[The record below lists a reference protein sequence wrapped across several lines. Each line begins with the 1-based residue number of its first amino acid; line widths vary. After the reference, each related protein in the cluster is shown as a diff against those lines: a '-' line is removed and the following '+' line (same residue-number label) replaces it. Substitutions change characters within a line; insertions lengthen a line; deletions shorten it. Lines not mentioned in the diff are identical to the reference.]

1 MKNKILILLAMIF
14 VSLASTAFAAD
25 SPEDLNGFYDI
36 GTYQNVDIKP
46 YSGNA
51 EVNATTVNL
60 DSDEELEKLYDGSDR
75 LEVSY
80 KAATNGGYYSAILV
94 EGSELPT
101 KDNEIIYIDLVM
113 AESNTVDFNVYPL
126 LPKKA
131 TPLSLYISSNVQ
143 NSELIKVPLNYY
155 LPKPPYVLGDVDNDG
170 KWNAADA
177 LIALQIGAGL
187 RTANEQEFLAADVNQ
202 DSNCNVLDALMILQY
217 GAGLRTSFE

>member
-1 MKNKILILLAMIF
+1 MKNKIFVLLAMIF

-75 LEVSY
+75 LKVSY
-80 KAATNGGYYSAILV
+80 KAATNGGYYGVILV

-101 KDNEIIYIDLVM
+101 KDNEIIHIDQLT
-113 AESNTVDFNVYPL
+113 AESNTVDFNVYPT

-131 TPLSLYISSNVQ
+131 TPLSLYIFSNAQ
-143 NSELIKVPLNYY
+143 NFELIKVPLNYY
-155 LPKPPYVLGDVDNDG
+155 LPIPPYVLGDVNGDNY
-170 KWNAADA
+170 WNVTDA
-177 LIALQIGAGL
+177 LLTLQIGAGL
-187 RTANEQEFLAADVNQ
+187 RTASEQEFLAADVNQ
-202 DSNCNVLDALMILQY
+202 DTNCNVVDALMILQY